1 MHVLVLAMA
10 PRQFLVNMDRLV
22 RASVTSWVGIPRHSA
37 LGLIHGGIAS
47 GGLSVPRLAK
57 VVPLLQRDR
66 LQSLARS
73 AGGDEVLAAV
83 IKTEYY
89 GKLVARSL
97 KAVKVGT
104 AGVVVTSRQQV
115 DAEYSRWLKEDA
127 PDGCVAR
134 GIDFNVKSGRW
145 LSMAH
150 FLGQLSGA
158 EVKQMIKVRLGLL
171 PTPNRLGRIGQDS
184 LLHCDCRTR
193 HNGSLGHIMQK
204 CARSKPA
211 RMKRHN
217 EVAKLLAR
225 YLVERGFRVTSE
237 PRLRTAGGV
246 KVPDL
251 VAINGE
257 SKSALV
263 LEVVICS
270 STDIINSR
278 YTDKLVKYDTVEVRE
293 CVALETSGLTA
304 GAVEV
309 LPVVLIADGRPYG

>member
-1 MHVLVLAMA
+1 MIGKWGVDSGVSIVDRDGIRLPMLGVQDSYKYLGLQFGSEGFKWQPAQGVLEKGLREITTAPLNAGQRLYVLRNHLIPKLMHVLVLAMA

-22 RASVTSWVGIPRHSA
+22 RASVMSWVGITRHSA

-115 DAEYSRWLKEDA
+115 DAACFRWLKEDA
-127 PDGCVAR
+127 PAGCFAR
-134 GIDFNVKSGRW
+134 GIAFNVKSGCW

-150 FLGQLSGA
+150 FLGQISGA
-158 EVKQMIKVRLGLL
+158 EVKQM
-171 PTPNRLGRIGQDS
+171 N
-184 LLHCDCRTR
+184 
-193 HNGSLGHIMQK
+193 
-204 CARSKPA
+204 
-211 RMKRHN
+211 
-217 EVAKLLAR
+217 
-225 YLVERGFRVTSE
+225 
-237 PRLRTAGGV
+237 
-246 KVPDL
+246 
-251 VAINGE
+251 
-257 SKSALV
+257 
-263 LEVVICS
+263 
-270 STDIINSR
+270 
-278 YTDKLVKYDTVEVRE
+278 
-293 CVALETSGLTA
+293 
-304 GAVEV
+304 
-309 LPVVLIADGRPYG
+309 